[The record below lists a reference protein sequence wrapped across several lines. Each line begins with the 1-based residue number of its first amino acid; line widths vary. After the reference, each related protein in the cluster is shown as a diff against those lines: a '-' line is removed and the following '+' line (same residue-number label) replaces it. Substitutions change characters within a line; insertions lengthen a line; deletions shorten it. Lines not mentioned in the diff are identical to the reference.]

1 MANLG
6 EWPQHC
12 TGQAAA
18 GEVIIPAGSSQHVFN
33 LMAATAALSR
43 TPRLVSKAC
52 NMVNA

>member
-18 GEVIIPAGSSQHVFN
+18 GEVTIAAGFSQHVVN
-33 LMAATAALSR
+33 LMAAMAALNRIS
-43 TPRLVSKAC
+43 LLASK
-52 NMVNA
+52 V